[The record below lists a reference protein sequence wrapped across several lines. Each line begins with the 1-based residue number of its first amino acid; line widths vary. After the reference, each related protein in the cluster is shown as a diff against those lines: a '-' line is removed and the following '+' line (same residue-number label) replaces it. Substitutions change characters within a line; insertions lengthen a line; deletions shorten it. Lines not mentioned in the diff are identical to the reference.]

1 MILNT
6 FALISVVACGR
17 KAAYGIALMSIALGI
32 WMVSILP
39 PAPWPLYLPAIAMAL
54 LAMLM
59 LRQSASQRPL
69 TPC

>member
-1 MILNT
+1 
-6 FALISVVACGR
+6 
-17 KAAYGIALMSIALGI
+17 MSIALGI